1 MKHQRN
7 LKLHWNH
14 SHKILLD
21 IKNRQKRCCVVR
33 YNTTGEYNMEKK
45 NIETFI
51 KKYNLNGTI
60 EGVVWSAVNNNADL
74 SVTAMT
80 SDKKLYTSVQ
90 YTKAAFFNGV
100 DIGVL
105 DTTKFK
111 KMLSPLSDNIALSL
125 DIDEND
131 KTRVRQIIAEDG
143 KISVNYVTAGVDAV
157 DGVPSMK
164 NIPPFTVE
172 ISLTPEFIDAFS
184 TSFSGVDDKDALFT
198 LIMSKKKQKL
208 EMVLGYKQKNLSDR
222 IALEVTATA
231 GKDTVKNPI
240 SFNAKHLK
248 EILAANSEVKDPVLN
263 VSELGLAGI
272 TFNDGD
278 FKSQYYLVKTEVED

>member
-1 MKHQRN
+1 
-7 LKLHWNH
+7 
-14 SHKILLD
+14 
-21 IKNRQKRCCVVR
+21 
-33 YNTTGEYNMEKK
+33 MEKK

-60 EGVVWSAVNNNADL
+60 EGVVWSAVNNNTDL
-74 SVTAMT
+74 AVTAMT
-80 SDKKLYTSVQ
+80 SDKRLFASIRYE
-90 YTKAAFFNGV
+90 KAAFFNGV
-100 DIGVL
+100 DIIVL

-111 KMLSPLSDNIALSL
+111 KMLSPLSDNISLSL
-125 DIDEND
+125 DMDVTD
-131 KTRVRQIIAEDG
+131 KNRVRQIIAEDG
-143 KISVNYVTAGVDAV
+143 KIIVNYVTGGIENI

-172 ISLTPEFIDAFS
+172 INLTPEFVQAFS
-184 TSFSGVDDKDALFT
+184 ASFSGVDDKDILFT

-231 GKDTVKNPI
+231 GKDVVKNPI

-263 VSELGLAGI
+263 VSELGLAGL
-272 TFNDGD
+272 TLNDGD

>member
-1 MKHQRN
+1 
-7 LKLHWNH
+7 
-14 SHKILLD
+14 
-21 IKNRQKRCCVVR
+21 
-33 YNTTGEYNMEKK
+33 MEKK

-51 KKYNLNGTI
+51 KKYNLGGTI
-60 EGVVWSAVNNNADL
+60 EGVIWSSNADKDL

-80 SDKKLYTSVQ
+80 SDRKLYTSVQ
-90 YTKAAFFNGV
+90 LEKSSFFDGV
-100 DIGVL
+100 EIGIL
-105 DTTKFK
+105 DTSKLK
-111 KMLSPLSDNIALSL
+111 RLLAPLADNISLSL

-131 KTRVRQIIAEDG
+131 KTRVRQIIADDG
-143 KISVNYVTAGVDAV
+143 KINVNFVAAGVDAV

-172 ISLTPEFIDAFS
+172 IVLTPEFVDVFNK
-184 TSFSGVDDKDALFT
+184 SFSGVDDKDALFT

-222 IALEVTATA
+222 IAIEVTASA

-248 EILAANSEVKDPVLN
+248 EILAANSEVNDPTAATVSHPILS
-263 VSELGLAGI
+263 VSEAGLAGI
-272 TFNDGD
+272 GFNNGG